1 MLANLL
7 GIVKQK
13 SDEQHMMG
21 NVPHGEVVNQGLTA
35 SGLDIDSGRF
45 APKAFAQI
53 DVETFGSQNSPMI
66 NQDVVVRG
74 DFDCASFTQ
83 YTDNNLINDNGL
95 VIINPVI
102 DEKTSNMLLYQGY
115 GVIDGDL

>member
-7 GIVKQK
+7 SIVKQK

-21 NVPHGEVVNQGLTA
+21 NVPHGDVFNQERVA
-35 SGLDIDSGRF
+35 SSMDIDTGCF
-45 APKAFAQI
+45 APKAFMQI
-53 DVETFGSQNSPMI
+53 ECETFGNQNSPMI
-66 NQDVVVRG
+66 NQDVVIRG
-74 DFDCASFTQ
+74 DFDCVSFNQ

-95 VIINPVI
+95 VIINPII